1 MNKIAN
7 ILSPRE
13 FSSSKWLQASK
24 HGIPK
29 VQSAMMEVG
38 RCGSTEEG
46 NLKPVMKHAWVG
58 VGVGFEESFPQ
69 VDIYICTVCFTEL
82 NFEPWKY
89 FISVLFIVNFILF
102 LMDFFFF

>member
-1 MNKIAN
+1 
-7 ILSPRE
+7 
-13 FSSSKWLQASK
+13 
-24 HGIPK
+24 
-29 VQSAMMEVG
+29 MEVG

-82 NFEPWKY
+82 NFEP
-89 FISVLFIVNFILF
+89 
-102 LMDFFFF
+102 